1 MTLTIG
7 YIGFGKSTTRYHMP
21 YTLIRDNIRIKTIY
35 NHRRKPELEADYA
48 QHNIEFTDNLDTLL
62 QDTEIQ
68 LVSICT
74 PASTH
79 YDLAKKALENGKN
92 VLVEKPFCTT
102 SEEAEEL
109 FALAKSKGLIA
120 MAYQNRRFDS
130 DFLVIKEV
138 LASGKLGELVELESH
153 MDYYRPEAPDAPGEY
168 YDGAFYGLGVH
179 MMDQIIDLFG
189 RPEEVSYDIR
199 SIRNSNNPDDTFEIQ
214 FFYPTLKVIVKTS
227 HLVNIPY
234 PKFTLHGTKGSF
246 VKYGIDQQET
256 YLKAGIMP
264 GEKNFGVD
272 PESSYG
278 ALVYVDASGKTQQET
293 IPTPLGDYGRLYD
306 QLQDAILNGTPKLVS
321 DEETLTN
328 MTILEQGFTG
338 QNPRVISL

>member
-1 MTLTIG
+1 MLTIG

-21 YTLIRDNIRIKTIY
+21 YTLIRDHIRIKTIY

-48 QHNIEFTDNLDTLL
+48 KYEIQFTDQLDELL

-74 PASTH
+74 PANTH
-79 YDLAKKALENGKN
+79 YELAKKVLESGKN

-102 SEEAEEL
+102 VSEAAEL
-109 FALAKSKGLIA
+109 FALAESKGLIA

-130 DFLVIKEV
+130 DYLAVKQV
-138 LASGKLGELVELESH
+138 LASGKLGDLVELESH
-153 MDYYRPEAPDAPGEY
+153 MDYYRPEAPRFDGEH

-189 RPEEVSYDIR
+189 RPDEVSYDIR
-199 SIRNSNNPDDTFEIQ
+199 SVRNPGNPDDTFEVQ
-214 FFYPTLKVIVKTS
+214 FFYPKHKTIVKTS

-234 PKFTLHGTKGSF
+234 PKFILHGTKGSF

-256 YLKAGIMP
+256 CLKAGIMP
-264 GEKNFGVD
+264 GDTDFGVD
-272 PESSYG
+272 PESHYG
-278 ALVYVDASGKTQQET
+278 TLVYVNDAGETVQET
-293 IPTPLGDYGRLYD
+293 VPTPLGDYGRLYD
-306 QLQDAILNGTPKLVS
+306 HLHDAILNNTVKLVA
-321 DEETLTN
+321 DKETLTN
-328 MTILEQGFTG
+328 MAILEQGFTAK
-338 QNPRVISL
+338 NPRIISL

>member
-21 YTLIRDNIRIKTIY
+21 YTLIRDNIRVKTIY
-35 NHRRKPELEADYA
+35 NHHRKPELEAEYA
-48 QHNIEFTDNLDTLL
+48 QHQIEFTDNLDVLL
-62 QDTEIQ
+62 QDGEIQ

-79 YDLAKKALENGKN
+79 YELAKKALQNGKN

-109 FALAKSKGLIA
+109 FELAKSKGLIA
-120 MAYQNRRFDS
+120 TAYQNRRFDS
-130 DFLVIKEV
+130 DFLAVKEV
-138 LASGKLGELVELESH
+138 LASGKIGDLVELESH
-153 MDYYRPEAPDAPGEY
+153 MDYYRPEAPDSDGEY

-199 SIRNSNNPDDTFEIQ
+199 SVRNPKNPDDTFEVQ
-214 FFYPTLKVIVKTS
+214 FFYPKHKVIVKTS

-234 PKFTLHGTKGSF
+234 PKFILHGTKGSF

-256 YLKAGIMP
+256 CLKAGVMP
-264 GEKNFGVD
+264 GDANFGID
-272 PESSYG
+272 PESHYG
-278 ALVYVDASGKTQQET
+278 TLVYVNENNETVQET
-293 IPTPLGDYGRLYD
+293 VPTPLGDYGRLYD
-306 QLQDAILNGTPKLVS
+306 QLHDAILNSTQKLVS
-321 DEETLTN
+321 DNETLTN

-338 QNPRVISL
+338 KNPRVISL

>member
-1 MTLTIG
+1 
-7 YIGFGKSTTRYHMP
+7 
-21 YTLIRDNIRIKTIY
+21 
-35 NHRRKPELEADYA
+35 
-48 QHNIEFTDNLDTLL
+48 
-62 QDTEIQ
+62 
-68 LVSICT
+68 
-74 PASTH
+74 
-79 YDLAKKALENGKN
+79 
-92 VLVEKPFCTT
+92 
-102 SEEAEEL
+102 
-109 FALAKSKGLIA
+109 

-264 GEKNFGVD
+264 GEKKFWC
-272 PESSYG
+272 
-278 ALVYVDASGKTQQET
+278 
-293 IPTPLGDYGRLYD
+293 
-306 QLQDAILNGTPKLVS
+306 
-321 DEETLTN
+321 
-328 MTILEQGFTG
+328 
-338 QNPRVISL
+338 